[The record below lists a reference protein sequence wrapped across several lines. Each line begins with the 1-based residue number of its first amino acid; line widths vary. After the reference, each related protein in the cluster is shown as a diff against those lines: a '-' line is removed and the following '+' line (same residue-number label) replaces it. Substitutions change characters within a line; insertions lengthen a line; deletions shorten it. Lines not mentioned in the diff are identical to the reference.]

1 MLVHGRPMRLFAGFF
16 RNRAGISAIEFAIAS
31 PVIILLLVFGF
42 DTARFI
48 VSTEKIVNV
57 ASTIGQMISQ
67 NTTGTVNYVDVQ
79 FYRDS
84 AMVIFPQVLA
94 DAKQQSIPWYND
106 ISITMSSINFVASPS
121 GCTTTCTYTPEVVW
135 SGGSNPRSCTAP
147 ITSVSDT
154 AAPSPTTLPVDVYG
168 AGSLI
173 AVDVSFQFKPTIAP
187 SFMKNINISRS
198 YYLAPRFVPLIKYAV
213 ISGDNGIA
221 SECPKY

>member
-1 MLVHGRPMRLFAGFF
+1 MSPMAKFL
-16 RNRAGISAIEFAIAS
+16 RNTAGISAIEFAVAA
-31 PVIILLLVFGF
+31 PVLILLLVFGF
-42 DTARFI
+42 DIARFVI
-48 VSTEKIVNV
+48 STEKVVNV
-57 ASTIGQMISQ
+57 ASTVGQMISQ

-94 DAKQQSIPWYND
+94 DAKQQNIAWYND

-121 GCTTTCTYTPEVVW
+121 GCTTSCTYKPEVVW

-147 ITSVSDT
+147 ITSSSDT

-168 AGSLI
+168 PGTLI
-173 AVDVSFQFKPTIAP
+173 VVDVTFTFKPTIAP

-198 YYLAPRFVPLIKYAV
+198 YYLAPRFVPMVKYAV

-221 SECPKY
+221 AECPNY

>member
-1 MLVHGRPMRLFAGFF
+1 MAKFL
-16 RNRAGISAIEFAIAS
+16 RNTAGISAIEFAVAA
-31 PVIILLLVFGF
+31 PVLILLLVFGF
-42 DTARFI
+42 DIARFVI
-48 VSTEKIVNV
+48 STEKVVNV
-57 ASTIGQMISQ
+57 ASTVGQMISQ

-94 DAKQQSIPWYND
+94 DAKQQNIAWYND

-121 GCTTTCTYTPEVVW
+121 GCTTSCTYKPEVVW

-147 ITSVSDT
+147 ITSSSDT

-168 AGSLI
+168 PGTLI
-173 AVDVSFQFKPTIAP
+173 VVDVTFTFKPTIAP

-198 YYLAPRFVPLIKYAV
+198 YYLAPRFVPMVKYAV

-221 SECPKY
+221 AECPNY

>member
-1 MLVHGRPMRLFAGFF
+1 MAKFL
-16 RNRAGISAIEFAIAS
+16 RNRAGISAIEFAVAA
-31 PVIILLLVFGF
+31 PVLILLLVFGF
-42 DTARFI
+42 DIARFVI
-48 VSTEKIVNV
+48 STEKVVNV
-57 ASTIGQMISQ
+57 ASTVGQMISQ

-84 AMVIFPQVLA
+84 AMVIFPQILA
-94 DAKQQSIPWYND
+94 DAKQQNIAWYND

-121 GCTTTCTYTPEVVW
+121 GCTTSCTYKPEVVW

-147 ITSVSDT
+147 ITSSSDT

-168 AGSLI
+168 PGTLI
-173 AVDVSFQFKPTIAP
+173 VVDVTFTFKPTIAP

-198 YYLAPRFVPLIKYAV
+198 YYLAPRFVPMVKYAV

-221 SECPKY
+221 AECPKY